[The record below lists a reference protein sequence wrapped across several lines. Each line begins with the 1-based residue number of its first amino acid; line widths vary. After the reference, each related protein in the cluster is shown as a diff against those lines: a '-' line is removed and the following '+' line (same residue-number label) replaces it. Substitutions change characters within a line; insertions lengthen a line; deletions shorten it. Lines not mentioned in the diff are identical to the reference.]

1 VQTELSFL
9 LELLLEHKLPKD
21 TRSAVAVR
29 IKDVELGIH
38 TAIPIIPATRAL
50 AQGRPIPANAEAQA
64 LAASLSAQANAEI
77 QGSRI
82 ATVLSERSAKPE
94 PIPAQAVGITSAAAE
109 AMATR
114 NKLIAEAQAGIAK
127 KGPAVGRGH
136 GTK

>member
-1 VQTELSFL
+1 MTELAFL
-9 LELLLEHKLPKD
+9 LELLLEHKLTPATKAALA
-21 TRSAVAVR
+21 TR
-29 IKDVELGIH
+29 IKLVESQMNY
-38 TAIPIIPATRAL
+38 AAPAVVRHHPRP
-50 AQGRPIPANAEAQA
+50 AQAQISASPEAQA
-64 LAASLSAQANAEI
+64 LAASLSAAAN
-77 QGSRI
+77 
-82 ATVLSERSAKPE
+82 SEPGLPTSGLVIGERVRQHE

>member
-1 VQTELSFL
+1 MQTELSFL

-21 TRSAVAVR
+21 TRSSVAAR
-29 IKDVELGIH
+29 IKYVESTYGQPQ
-38 TAIPIIPATRAL
+38 AIQTPRAL

-64 LAASLSAQANAEI
+64 LAASLAAAVGDNVQAHS
-77 QGSRI
+77 QFKVFDRV
-82 ATVLSERSAKPE
+82 TQPE
-94 PIPAQAVGITSAAAE
+94 PIPAGAVGLTSAAQD